1 MRKALVLSS
10 GGIDSTT
17 CIGIAV
23 DDLGKENV
31 STVSIYYGQKHS
43 KELECARKIA
53 QYYGLKHYELDLSN
67 IFRYSDCSLLNHSS
81 KDIEHGSYAH
91 QIEENEIVSTYV
103 PFRNGLM
110 LSTVASL
117 ALSIYPNDGVDVYLG
132 NHADDVAGSAYADC
146 SLEFTN
152 AMKEAIHIGSY
163 KKVSVVAPLVSLSK
177 TQVVK
182 KGLELNVP
190 YDLTWSCYEGNEKQC
205 GVCGTCIDR
214 KKAFEQNGVVDPVGY
229 QQ

>member
-23 DDLGKENV
+23 DDLGDENV

-67 IFRYSDCSLLNHSS
+67 VFRYSDCSLLNHSS
-81 KDIEHGSYAH
+81 KGIEHGSYAH

-117 ALSIYPNDGVDVYLG
+117 ALSIYPNDEVDVYLG
-132 NHADDVAGSAYADC
+132 NHADDVVGSAYADC
-146 SLEFTN
+146 SIEFTN
-152 AMKEAIHIGSY
+152 AMKEAIYQGTY